1 MLNHKLRD
9 KVEAQALWIASLNRT
24 DWMLRPRVNWNFEK
38 NWKLAVGVD
47 IFKGSPEGYFGR
59 YDAKDR
65 VYTEILYNF

>member
-1 MLNHKLRD
+1 FSD

-38 NWKLAVGVD
+38 NWGLAVGVD